1 MYLGYVTQ
9 VVQPL
14 IKYIISNLVMLQQQ
28 QTNKMYN
35 MTLLQITD

>member
-14 IKYIISNLVMLQQQ
+14 INYIISNLVMLQQQ
-28 QTNKMYN
+28 QTNQMYN